1 MNTIRSNSQS
11 KTNKNADTLAD
22 QLWLTPDDL
31 VADIEHVIAKS
42 VKPYV
47 DPGNPFLHFDELQAE
62 CRAKLARILHDG
74 CLVKCKTRAKAFA
87 FIKTSFNN
95 HVRSLVQ
102 RHAFTEKRTGVKP
115 PPRQQQAPE
124 TWNGL
129 GEGRSVNVSLDD
141 EEEPVQVGANDPSFS
156 RIEFLEE
163 LFEHLTEEERN
174 VFAHVIHN
182 EWNGRNDGPLPL
194 PKNKFKLALASIRL
208 KGRAVRD
215 AIR

>member
-1 MNTIRSNSQS
+1 M
-11 KTNKNADTLAD
+11 
-22 QLWLTPDDL
+22 
-31 VADIEHVIAKS
+31 IAKA

-74 CLVKCKTRAKAFA
+74 CLAKCETRAKAFA
-87 FIKTSFNN
+87 FIKTSFSN

-102 RHAFTEKRTGVKP
+102 KHAFTEKRTGIKP
-115 PPRQQQAPE
+115 PSRQLRQPE

-129 GEGRSVNVSLDD
+129 GESRSVNLSLDD
-141 EEEPVQVGANDPSFS
+141 EEERFQIGANDPSFS

-163 LFEHLTEEERN
+163 LFQRLTEEERN

-182 EWNGRNDGPLPL
+182 EWNGRGDGTLPL
-194 PKNKFKLALASIRL
+194 PENRFKLAMASIRI
-208 KGRAVRD
+208 KGRAIRD
-215 AIR
+215 AVR